1 MKRFGVT
8 AVVLVVL
15 MTAAFTGAASAAQ
28 SVNAGGSNGGHNGDR
43 PDDPG
48 TFFLN
53 QSINFGE
60 RVVAD
65 DGKSYGIYMDGTLF
79 EVDTAY
85 TNPDYLTQVHEMY
98 SEDVVV
104 QADWSDNL
112 VLHDWRAGDKIRTE
126 VILQDV
132 ADPSITVYTICASFK
147 IELIAPLNPDAEP
160 WEGWYGTTYEGLWV
174 DGSTDAYSA
183 EVNQLGNLLYGYN
196 WDTNGLPAGQYRLT
210 FELIDCAMTTYPGT
224 ETPVVYNSITIDG
237 MVDPVTYSA
246 DDNYALDAAEYG
258 SAYTMIEITLLAK

>member
-1 MKRFGVT
+1 MKRIGVT

-15 MTAAFTGAASAAQ
+15 MTAAFTGMASAAQ

-43 PDDPG
+43 PDNPG

-65 DGKSYGIYMDGTLF
+65 DDKSYGIFMDGSLF

-85 TNPDYLTQVHEMY
+85 TNPNFPTEVHDMF
-98 SEDVVV
+98 SENVVV

-112 VLHDWRAGDKIRTE
+112 ILHDWRAGDKIRTE
-126 VILQDV
+126 VILQDIL
-132 ADPSITVYTICASFK
+132 DPSITIYTICASFK
-147 IELIAPLNPDAEP
+147 IELLSATGEVADEIWA
-160 WEGWYGTTYEGLWV
+160 GTTYDGLWV
-174 DGSTDAYSA
+174 DGPTDAYSA

-196 WDTNGLPAGQYRLT
+196 WDTKDLPAGQYRLT
-210 FELIDCAMTTYPGT
+210 FELIGCELVTYPGT
-224 ETPVVYNSITIDG
+224 ETPIQYNSITIDG
-237 MVDPVTYSA
+237 MVDPGMYGA

-258 SAYTMIEITLLAK
+258 ATYTMIEISLLEK